1 MVAGNAR
8 LAIKLMGQGADVT
21 MVGLN
26 EILWNSDPQI
36 PTGVNAV
43 SLGAQSTKQMVRQLV
58 NYIVIDKPDVL
69 AVSGYLESLAAIV
82 AQGVTRS
89 KVKVIA
95 RTHEMTSSFFAAQPS
110 RFDRRYMRYVLGL
123 AFRHAHCIT
132 APSESASADLADFL
146 CLPDARVTTLP
157 DPVLGPTGRASTTTQ
172 FIHPWFDQED
182 LTVIGSVGRL
192 SQEKGFETLI
202 EAFASYR
209 TYNDKARLI
218 IIGEGPERGRLQLLL
233 RRLNMEPYAALP
245 GYQKGLERA
254 FKRMDVFVC
263 SSAREGLNNALVE
276 ALSHGTAVVSTKCGG
291 PEDVLSG
298 TDAKLVP
305 VGDAVSLRL
314 ALHASLSSRSD
325 ESARIE
331 RARRYHVDRVW
342 PLFQSILP

>member
-1 MVAGNAR
+1 
-8 LAIKLMGQGADVT
+8 
-21 MVGLN
+21 
-26 EILWNSDPQI
+26 
-36 PTGVNAV
+36 
-43 SLGAQSTKQMVRQLV
+43 
-58 NYIVIDKPDVL
+58 
-69 AVSGYLESLAAIV
+69 
-82 AQGVTRS
+82 
-89 KVKVIA
+89 
-95 RTHEMTSSFFAAQPS
+95 
-110 RFDRRYMRYVLGL
+110 
-123 AFRHAHCIT
+123 
-132 APSESASADLADFL
+132 
-146 CLPDARVTTLP
+146 
-157 DPVLGPTGRASTTTQ
+157 
-172 FIHPWFDQED
+172 
-182 LTVIGSVGRL
+182 
-192 SQEKGFETLI
+192 
-202 EAFASYR
+202 
-209 TYNDKARLI
+209 
-218 IIGEGPERGRLQLLL
+218 
-233 RRLNMEPYAALP
+233 MEPYAALP